1 MISKENNRFPELS
14 QKMMFLLFIVFALS
28 FGLLAFLFNSPQ
40 EIWTGFWVITSSPAT
55 LLTDYIELANVG
67 AAFFNV
73 SLMTLESLLI
83 VRICKAKINGPVIAG
98 ILIITGFSFFG
109 KNFYNSLPIIIGAF
123 SFAKI
128 THIPLKKSLLAALFG
143 TALSPLVSELSF
155 GEGLPLSLGV
165 FLGSLSGFIVG
176 FLLPPLARHVI
187 TFTKGF
193 SLYNIGFVCGLIG
206 TVFTS
211 IMRNF
216 GREVESVSILSS
228 GYNLPFSFFLLTLFT
243 CMILIG
249 LIINKGNLIGLKE
262 ILSRS
267 GQLSTDYIEIGG
279 VGATF
284 FNMGLLGIICTLYV
298 LLLGGELNGPVL
310 GGIFCVVGFGAF
322 GKNIKTI
329 VAPMMGATVM
339 SYFTLYNIQDTTI
352 LIAILF
358 VTALAPIAGHYGTI
372 AGFIAG
378 ALHLTLVVNIG
389 FLHGGINL
397 YNNGFAA
404 GLVAAILFPFLE
416 ALHYHK
422 AGHELLDQEVNP
434 ADEVE
439 LSKSKRS

>member
-1 MISKENNRFPELS
+1 MIAVSEERKKFPELS
-14 QKMMFLLFIVFALS
+14 QKKMYFLFTVFALS
-28 FGLLAFLFNSPQ
+28 FGVLAFLFNSPQ
-40 EIWTGFWVITSSPAT
+40 EIWTGFWIIMSSPAT
-55 LLTDYIELANVG
+55 LLTDYIELANAG
-67 AAFFNV
+67 AAFLNV
-73 SLMTLESLLI
+73 SIMTLESLLL
-83 VRICKAKINGPVIAG
+83 VRMCKAKINGPVIAG

-109 KNFYNSLPIIIGAF
+109 KNFYNSLPIILGAF
-123 SFAKI
+123 GFAKV
-128 THIPLKKSLLAALFG
+128 TQIPLEKSLLAALFG

-155 GEGLPLSLGV
+155 GQELPLSIGI
-165 FLGSLSGFIVG
+165 FLGSLSGFIAG

-216 GREVESVSILSS
+216 GREVESVSILAS
-228 GYNLPFSFFLLTLFT
+228 GYNFPFSLFLLVLFT

-249 LIINKGNLIGLKE
+249 LIVNKGDLKGLKE

-284 FNMGLLGIICTLYV
+284 FNMGLLGIISTIYI

-310 GGIFCVVGFGAF
+310 GGIFCIVGFGAF

-329 VAPMMGATVM
+329 VAPMLGATVM
-339 SYFTLYNIQDTTI
+339 SYFTLYEIQDTNV
-352 LIAILF
+352 LISILF
-358 VTALAPIAGHYGTI
+358 VTSLSPIAGHYGAI

-404 GLVAAILFPFLE
+404 GLVAAILVPFLE
-416 ALHYHK
+416 ALHYRK
-422 AGHELLDQEVNP
+422 VGHELLDQEINP
-434 ADEVE
+434 ADEVK
-439 LSKSKRS
+439 LN

>member
-1 MISKENNRFPELS
+1 MIVVSEERKTFPELS
-14 QKMMFLLFIVFALS
+14 QKNMYFLFILFALS
-28 FGLLAFLFNSPQ
+28 FGALAFLFNSPQ
-40 EIWTGFWVITSSPAT
+40 EIWTGFWIIMSSPAT
-55 LLTDYIELANVG
+55 LLTDYIELANAG
-67 AAFFNV
+67 AAFLNV
-73 SLMTLESLLI
+73 SIMTLESLLI
-83 VRICKAKINGPVIAG
+83 VRLCKAKINGPVIAG

-109 KNFYNSLPIIIGAF
+109 KNFYNSLPIILGAF
-123 SFAKI
+123 GFAKA
-128 THIPLKKSLLAALFG
+128 TRIPLEKSLLAALFG

-155 GEGLPLSLGV
+155 GEGLPLPLGI
-165 FLGSLSGFIVG
+165 FLGSISGFIVG

-216 GREVESVSILSS
+216 GREVESVSILAS
-228 GYNLPFSFFLLTLFT
+228 GYNSPFSLFLLILFT
-243 CMILIG
+243 CMILVG
-249 LIINKGNLIGLKE
+249 LIVSKGDLKGFKE

-284 FNMGLLGIICTLYV
+284 LNMGLLGIFSTLYM

-310 GGIFCVVGFGAF
+310 GGIFCIVGFGAF
-322 GKNIKTI
+322 GKNIKTVI
-329 VAPMMGATVM
+329 APMLGATVM
-339 SYFTLYNIQDTTI
+339 SYFTLYETQDTNV
-352 LIAILF
+352 LISILF
-358 VTALAPIAGHYGTI
+358 VTALSPIAGHYGTV

-404 GLVAAILFPFLE
+404 GLVAAILVPFLE

-422 AGHELLDQEVNP
+422 VGHERLDQEVNP

-439 LSKSKRS
+439 LS